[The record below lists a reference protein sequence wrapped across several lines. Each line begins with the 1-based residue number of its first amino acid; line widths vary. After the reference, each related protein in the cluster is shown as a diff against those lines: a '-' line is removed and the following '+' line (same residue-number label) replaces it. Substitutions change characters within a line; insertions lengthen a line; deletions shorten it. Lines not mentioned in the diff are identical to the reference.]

1 VGRDTHPLESK
12 HLDSEPL
19 LGGEWFSWRNVKTFW
34 YDPLLKERAR
44 ELRKNS
50 TKTEIFLWTKLR
62 KKQVLNFDFDRQ
74 VPIDHF
80 IVDFYCKEL
89 MLAIEID
96 GSSHDGKLEY
106 DIFREEKLNKLG
118 IFILRFTNEDI
129 LYNMNTVISK
139 IKKVI
144 TESIS

>member
-1 VGRDTHPLESK
+1 MKS
-12 HLDSEPL
+12 
-19 LGGEWFSWRNVKTFW
+19 FW
-34 YDPLLKERAR
+34 YEPSLKEKAR
-44 ELRKNS
+44 YLRKNS
-50 TKTEIFLWTKLR
+50 TKTEIYLWSKLR
-62 KKQVLNFDFDRQ
+62 KKQILGFDFDRQ

-80 IVDFYCKEL
+80 IVDFFCKEL

-118 IFILRFTNEDI
+118 ISILRFTNDDI
-129 LYNMNTVISK
+129 LDNMKYVINE

-144 TESIS
+144 SDATSAIS